1 MNLFDGPTQK
11 GQTLS
16 AQFKLTW
23 SHYQILMHIENEAER
38 RFYEIETMSQQ
49 WSVRQ
54 LQRQVGSSLYE
65 RLALSRDKAKVMTL
79 ANKGQTME
87 NPHDLFKTPY
97 VLEFTDLEKQAQYS
111 ESQLEQ
117 ALIDNLQKFSLE
129 LGKGFLFEARQKR
142 FSFEE
147 QSFFVDLYSI
157 TVYCDVM
164 LLLIL
169 RLAN

>member
-1 MNLFDGPTQK
+1 
-11 GQTLS
+11 
-16 AQFKLTW
+16 
-23 SHYQILMHIENEAER
+23 
-38 RFYEIETMSQQ
+38 
-49 WSVRQ
+49 
-54 LQRQVGSSLYE
+54 
-65 RLALSRDKAKVMTL
+65 
-79 ANKGQTME
+79 ME